1 MKRTTALLTAV
12 VAISVLAGCSEKTP
26 GNANTTA
33 PTASER
39 TNSSPT
45 TGGSSSGLS
54 IAKFVSKPC
63 DVLTAAQ
70 VAKLGQV
77 KAPTTDTTILGPE
90 CVWKGQDVIKN
101 STYSVVITADKD
113 VEDMVSNLKSSPIFK
128 DKKVGD
134 VRVVIND
141 STDGVMHCRALIEVS
156 KTDSVTLDASIAKD
170 ERPTKPACTEVES
183 FATMVIETLKG

>member
-1 MKRTTALLTAV
+1 MKRITALLTAV
-12 VAISVLAGCSEKTP
+12 LTIGVLAGCSEKTP

-33 PTASER
+33 PTTADQTS
-39 TNSSPT
+39 TAPT
-45 TGGSSSGLS
+45 SGGSSSGLS

-63 DVLTAAQ
+63 DILTAAQ

-77 KAPTTDTTILGPE
+77 KAPQPGTTVLGPE

-101 STYSVVITADKD
+101 STYTVVITEDKS
-113 VEDMVSNLKSSPIFK
+113 VEEMVAQLKSSPIFT
-128 DKKVGD
+128 DKKVAD
-134 VRVVIND
+134 VRVIVND

-170 ERPTKPACTEVES
+170 ERPTKPACNEVES
-183 FATMVIETLKG
+183 FAAMVIENLRG